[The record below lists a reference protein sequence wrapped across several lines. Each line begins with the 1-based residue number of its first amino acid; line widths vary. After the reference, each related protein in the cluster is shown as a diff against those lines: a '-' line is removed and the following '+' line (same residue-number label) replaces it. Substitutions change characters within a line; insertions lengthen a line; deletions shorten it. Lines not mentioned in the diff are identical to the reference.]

1 LPRPLMV
8 GAFSVHGS
16 EEQIFGADE
25 QVFGRGQSD

>member
-1 LPRPLMV
+1 MV